1 MQILGN
7 GVDIVDNSRIKKL
20 ISNKK
25 FIKRIYTISEIE
37 ASKKNKNNEKYFAKR
52 FAAKEAFVKAIG
64 TGFRS
69 GINFNDISIINKSS
83 GKPEILLSSKI
94 KNKLKKKFKLKKFKI
109 FLSLSDEKKY
119 SIAYVVINKIKWL
132 AENL

>member
-7 GVDIVDNSRIKKL
+7 GVDIVKNSRIKKL

-25 FIKRIYTISEIE
+25 FIKRIYTISEIKD
-37 ASKKNKNNEKYFAKR
+37 SKKNKNNTKYFAKR
-52 FAAKEAFVKAIG
+52 FAAKEAFVKAMG
-64 TGFRS
+64 TGFRN

-83 GKPEILLSSKI
+83 GKPEISLNSKI

-119 SIAYVVINKIKWL
+119 SIAYVIINKIKWL
-132 AENL
+132 LENL